1 MFEGAEVPRL
11 NVLRVLQGDDV
22 FAAKLLI
29 RHQVPPH
36 PRLDVQ
42 FLDSI
47 PRKNI
52 SRVTQ
57 GHNMRVVR
65 EDFEGHRVDIFVRVV
80 LCEIKLDEIR
90 ALKWG
95 AINRIRAMLFYPW

>member
-1 MFEGAEVPRL
+1 
-11 NVLRVLQGDDV
+11 
-22 FAAKLLI
+22 
-29 RHQVPPH
+29 
-36 PRLDVQ
+36 
-42 FLDSI
+42 
-47 PRKNI
+47 
-52 SRVTQ
+52 
-57 GHNMRVVR
+57 MRVVR